1 MPCRPSCLN
10 KAKPESRVNS
20 IRLDTA
26 PALPFLQA
34 AQLPLCMNISYRIGH
49 TIFRS
54 VARSF
59 YDFRV
64 IGEENLN
71 IAGPA
76 LVVSNH
82 VSFLDPP
89 FVGQAFDEAMYFF
102 ARKTLFDHPLAGK
115 LLKSWQ
121 AIPIDRDKPDA
132 SSLKQTIRLLKSGK
146 KVLMF
151 PEGTRS
157 PDGSLQKAEAG
168 VGLFIAKSHAPVL
181 PVRIYGTFEAYPRG
195 AKFLR
200 PAQIRL
206 VVGKPYQ
213 PDLKAGTEG
222 RDLYQTLA
230 DEVMQRIGELTL

>member
-1 MPCRPSCLN
+1 MTL
-10 KAKPESRVNS
+10 
-20 IRLDTA
+20 
-26 PALPFLQA
+26 
-34 AQLPLCMNISYRIGH
+34 SYRIGH

-64 IGEENLN
+64 VGEENLKTGG
-71 IAGPA
+71 AA
-76 LVVSNH
+76 LIVANH

-89 FVGQAFDEAMYFF
+89 FIGQAFDEALYFF
-102 ARKTLFDHPLAGK
+102 ARKTLFNHPLAGK
-115 LLKSWQ
+115 LLRSWQ
-121 AIPIDRDKPDA
+121 TIPIDRDKPDA

-157 PDGSLQKAEAG
+157 LDGHLQKAEAG
-168 VGLFIAKSHAPVL
+168 VGLFIAKSNAPVL
-181 PVRIYGTFEAYPRG
+181 PVRIYGSYEAYPRG

-200 PAQIRL
+200 PAQITL

-213 PDLKAGTEG
+213 PDLKARAGEG
-222 RDLYQTLA
+222 RDLYQSLA
-230 DEVMQRIGELTL
+230 DEVMERIGELTL

>member
-1 MPCRPSCLN
+1 
-10 KAKPESRVNS
+10 
-20 IRLDTA
+20 
-26 PALPFLQA
+26 
-34 AQLPLCMNISYRIGH
+34 MNFSYRIGH
-49 TIFRS
+49 TIFRA

-64 IGEENLN
+64 TGEENLHQ
-71 IAGPA
+71 AGAA
-76 LVVSNH
+76 LIVANH

-89 FVGQAFDEAMYFF
+89 FIGQAFDEPLYFF
-102 ARKTLFDHPLAGK
+102 ARKTLFNHPLVGK
-115 LLKSWQ
+115 LLRSWQ
-121 AIPIDRDKPDA
+121 TIPIDQDKPDA

-157 PDGSLQKAEAG
+157 LDGQLQKAEAG
-168 VGLFIAKSHAPVL
+168 VGLFIAKSNAPVL
-181 PVRIYGTFEAYPRG
+181 PVRIFGSYEAYPRG

-213 PDLKAGTEG
+213 PDLQSIKGEG

-230 DEVMQRIGELTL
+230 DEVMERIGELTL

>member
-1 MPCRPSCLN
+1 M
-10 KAKPESRVNS
+10 
-20 IRLDTA
+20 T
-26 PALPFLQA
+26 F
-34 AQLPLCMNISYRIGH
+34 SYRIGH

-64 IGEENLN
+64 VGEENLKTDG
-71 IAGPA
+71 AA
-76 LVVSNH
+76 LVVANH

-89 FVGQAFDEAMYFF
+89 FIGQAFDEALYFF

-115 LLKSWQ
+115 VLRSWQ
-121 AIPIDRDKPDA
+121 TIPIDRDKPDA
-132 SSLKQTIRLLKSGK
+132 SSLKQTIRLLKTGK

-157 PDGSLQKAEAG
+157 YDGHLQKAEAG
-168 VGLFIAKSHAPVL
+168 VGLFIAKSNAPVL
-181 PVRIYGTFEAYPRG
+181 PVRIYGSYEAYPRG

-200 PAQIRL
+200 PAQITL

-213 PDLKAGTEG
+213 PDLKTRAAEG
-222 RDLYQTLA
+222 RDLYQSLA
-230 DEVMQRIGELTL
+230 DEVMERIGELTL